1 MFSLVRSRVAKL
13 LWALWPS
20 WVWFTV
26 MATANHFWLDVAA
39 GIALALLSAT
49 IVVGLESLRRGSAGE
64 LERAALQ

>member
-1 MFSLVRSRVAKL
+1 
-13 LWALWPS
+13 
-20 WVWFTV
+20 